1 MCVQIQIELAGVGS
15 LRVLF
20 SRVVSS
26 PLWHRLQPLL
36 DQIQSLDWDTKVE
49 ARGQVDE
56 VFHFSVKVFEN
67 MCNRWQVG
75 TSLLVRMI
83 NDR

>member
-26 PLWHRLQPLL
+26 PLWHRLALQQPLL
-36 DQIQSLDWDTKVE
+36 DQIQSLDWDSNLE
-49 ARGQVDE
+49 ARGQVE
-56 VFHFSVKVFEN
+56 
-67 MCNRWQVG
+67 
-75 TSLLVRMI
+75 
-83 NDR
+83 

>member
-36 DQIQSLDWDTKVE
+36 DQIRSLDWDTKVE

-75 TSLLVRMI
+75 TSLLVHMI

>member
-56 VFHFSVKVFEN
+56 KFHFSVKVFEKIVQP
-67 MCNRWQVG
+67 MARGHISV
-75 TSLLVRMI
+75 VMI